1 MLIEMPCHLEMLAS
15 TALLRDLTAQ
25 ANSVESSHL
34 MMADELK
41 KEIGELCDTL
51 DSSGR
56 SLDSLLND
64 VLDFLDV
71 GGEHAEE
78 RDMARKG
85 PQKAAEPME
94 NVMSEIILEAWE
106 MEARNRGVTGG
117 SMDDLE
123 VFLEIMPREAGS
135 WQLDRDKLPLQRSVC
150 ESGLSREKHADRA
163 TFHFQ
168 SRSQA
173 TYQRFP
179 MHSSRIHSGHL

>member
-1 MLIEMPCHLEMLAS
+1 MGTLCILIEMSGYIEMLAS

-25 ANSVESSHL
+25 ANSVESSHM

-41 KEIGELCDTL
+41 KEIKELCDTL

-64 VLDFLDV
+64 VL

-135 WQLDRDKLPLQRSVC
+135 WQLDRDKLPLQRSVWIF
-150 ESGLSREKHADRA
+150 GTKPRRA
-163 TFHFQ
+163 C
-168 SRSQA
+168 
-173 TYQRFP
+173 
-179 MHSSRIHSGHL
+179 